1 MQLFFQALLLGF
13 FVAAF
18 ANSNQ
23 MTKPT
28 KTDDSTTKG
37 SHYNV
42 NNNYN
47 TFQAGANC
55 KKIESMFSDVKQQ
68 LAELKEEIKEIK
80 GNQTGDP
87 AEKGLKQ
94 KFFRVKQKITLSI
107 WYIGVVVHMLNRL
120 ETRNKTNCSL
130 NIF

>member
-1 MQLFFQALLLGF
+1 MRLFFQALLLGF

-18 ANSNQ
+18 VDSNQ
-23 MTKPT
+23 TTKPS
-28 KTDDSTTKG
+28 KTDDGTMNG
-37 SHYNV
+37 LHCNV

-68 LAELKEEIKEIK
+68 LAELKEEIEKIK
-80 GNQTGDP
+80 GNQTRNP

-94 KFFRVKQKITLSI
+94 
-107 WYIGVVVHMLNRL
+107 N
-120 ETRNKTNCSL
+120 
-130 NIF
+130 